1 MNKELVGELVMRC
14 FHART
19 NAHIL
24 HLKTKSYAI
33 HKALN
38 DFYDEIVDLVDA
50 LAENFQGIYGLI
62 ESYPSD
68 FELVDD
74 PHTLIAELGSWIEES
89 RGKLFGSDDTALY
102 NQLDEILAL
111 CGSTTYKL
119 RFLK

>member
-24 HLKTKSYAI
+24 HLKTKSYAV

-50 LAENFQGIYGLI
+50 LVENFQGIYGLI
-62 ESYPSD
+62 ENYPSD

-74 PHTLIAELGSWIEES
+74 PRTLVAELGSWIEAS
-89 RGKLFGSDDTALY
+89 RGKLFSSDDTALY